1 MSVNDALLDIL
12 IVLVAAKVAAE
23 LMERLDIP
31 AVVGEILA
39 GILIGP
45 SALGLVSNNDVL
57 RVLGEIGV
65 ILLLL
70 EVGSELELSELAAVG
85 RASMSVAT
93 VGVIVPFLG
102 GAAFGGAIGMTG
114 KEAIFV
120 GAALT
125 ATSVGITAR
134 VLGDLKALAMVESR
148 TILGAAVADDVI
160 GLVILTVVVR
170 LATSGSVSVLGV
182 LWIVLVAVAF
192 LAVTAF
198 IGVRYVPRVFDW
210 IAHHSRS
217 AGTLVAIALAFT
229 LAIAE
234 LANEAKLAPIVG
246 AFVAGLALGRSNAS
260 DRIRRELQPVGHL
273 FIPVF
278 FLTIGIDVDVDQFV
292 KPSVLALAA
301 VLFAIAVAGKLA
313 AAGGLLGAPGDR
325 LMVGIGMVPRGEV
338 GLIFAT
344 IGLSEA
350 IIGQRDYAAILLVVL
365 LTTLATPPVL
375 RLRLEH
381 LRKGARV
388 DRGPQVPR
396 PEGGWLELRAARGG
410 AGVVEL
416 VALPPIGDALE
427 VGLHAALMLNDEH
440 RPGDRLVEWLGALP
454 PTPLRFDKPAR
465 DRLFALLESGRPRSW
480 RFLQITGL
488 LDRALP
494 ELGEAI
500 GRREPSALDLDPFGA
515 LHWATLDAVHRE
527 LEARAVRGDPRLPHP
542 EWVDLAALVL
552 DAGGGD
558 EPPILLARRVMQ
570 RLDLGATAEQAV
582 VALVTDSGLLRRAA
596 HRPDALAEET
606 VLQIAAH
613 IGGSEQAQA
622 LYVLTLAAEDLDPVD
637 RARVTALF
645 DLIEAALAHPEL
657 TSRSA
662 TNTIEQRRNAAVR
675 LAASP
680 AVAAR
685 ISIAPRAYVLSQAP
699 EALAR
704 QAALCEPA
712 LGRDEVRAMVIPE
725 GQGRWRIEVA
735 ALDRL
740 GLLSGETAALGELG
754 LDISDAVV
762 STWPDGTAFTS
773 FGVHR
778 AEPPLAEEVKGRI
791 RASLGEDLASE
802 PLDDLDV
809 TFHDDASP
817 WHTLC
822 VIETDDRPGL
832 LHAITAAF
840 AAAGASVHAAR
851 ITTDASLVVD
861 TFELTDAS
869 GAKLDDGRQRRIRDL
884 LASGVRPVRV
894 RRFLRR
900 A

>member
-1 MSVNDALLDIL
+1 MSVTDALLDIL
-12 IVLVAAKVAAE
+12 IVLAAAKVAAE
-23 LMERLDIP
+23 LMERLNIP

-45 SALGLVSNNDVL
+45 SALDLVSNNDVL

-85 RASMSVAT
+85 RASLSVAVAGVIAPFVGGVA
-93 VGVIVPFLG
+93 VGVS
-102 GAAFGGAIGMTG
+102 IGMTG
-114 KEAIFV
+114 KEAVFV

-134 VLGDLKALAMVESR
+134 VLGDLKALTMVESR
-148 TILGAAVADDVI
+148 TVLGAAVADDVI

-170 LATSGSVSVLGV
+170 LATSGSVSLLGV
-182 LWIVLVAVAF
+182 LWIVFVAVAF

-198 IGVRYVPRVFDW
+198 VGVRYVPSVFDW

-246 AFVAGLALGRSNAS
+246 AFVAGLALGRSRSS

-278 FLTIGIDVDVDQFV
+278 FLTIGIDVDVEQFV
-292 KPSVLALAA
+292 KPAVLGLAA
-301 VLFAIAVAGKLA
+301 VLFVVAVAGKLVSA
-313 AAGGLLGAPGDR
+313 LGLWGSPGDR
-325 LMVGIGMVPRGEV
+325 LLVGIGMVPRGEV

-344 IGLSEA
+344 IGLSQA

-375 RLRLEH
+375 RLRLEE

-388 DRGPQVPR
+388 APGPQVAR
-396 PEGGWLELRAARGG
+396 PEAGWLTLRPGRAG
-410 AGVVEL
+410 GVVDL
-416 VALPPIGDALE
+416 VASPPVGDALE
-427 VGLHAALMLNDEH
+427 VGLQAALMLDEQH
-440 RPGDRLVEWLGALP
+440 RPGDHLVEWLGALP
-454 PTPLRFDKPAR
+454 PTALRFDKAAR
-465 DRLFALLESGRPRSW
+465 ERLFALLAEGGPRSW

-494 ELGEAI
+494 ELGDAI
-500 GRREPSALDLDPFGA
+500 SRREPSALDLDPFGA
-515 LHWATLDAVHRE
+515 LHWATLDALHRE
-527 LEARAVRGDPRLPHP
+527 LEAWAVRGSRALAHP
-542 EWVDLAALVL
+542 EWAELAALVI

-558 EPPILLARRVMQ
+558 EPPVLLARRVMQ
-570 RLDLGATAEQAV
+570 RLDLGAAAEQGV
-582 VALVTDSGLLRRAA
+582 VALVTDVGLLRRAA
-596 HRPDALAEET
+596 LRPDALAEET
-606 VLQIAAH
+606 VLQLAAH
-613 IGGSEQAQA
+613 IGEPEQARA
-622 LYVLTLAAEDLDPVD
+622 LALLTLAAEDLDAVD
-637 RARVTALF
+637 RTRVLALF

-675 LAASP
+675 VAGSP

-685 ISIAPRAYVLSQAP
+685 IALAPRAYVLSQAP

-712 LGRDEVRAMVIPE
+712 LSQNDVRARVIVE
-725 GQGRWRIEVA
+725 GAGRWRIEVA
-735 ALDRL
+735 ARDRL
-740 GLLSGETAALGELG
+740 GLLSGETAAFGELG
-754 LDISDAVV
+754 LEIRDAVV
-762 STWPDGTAFTS
+762 STWPDGTALTS
-773 FGVHR
+773 FGVQR
-778 AEPPLAEEVKGRI
+778 AEPPLADEVMDRV
-791 RASLGEDLASE
+791 RACLARELTSG
-802 PLDDLDV
+802 PLDGLQV
-809 TFHDDASP
+809 TFDDTASP
-817 WHTLC
+817 WHTMC
-822 VIETDDRPGL
+822 RIETDDRPGL

-840 AAAGASVHAAR
+840 AAAGASVHSAR
-851 ITTDASLVVD
+851 ITTEKSAVTD
-861 TFELTDAS
+861 TFELTDAT
-869 GAKLDDGRQRRIRDL
+869 GAKLDPGRQSRILEL
-884 LASGVRPVRV
+884 LASGVRPVRA
-894 RRFLRR
+894 RRLLRR
-900 A
+900 G